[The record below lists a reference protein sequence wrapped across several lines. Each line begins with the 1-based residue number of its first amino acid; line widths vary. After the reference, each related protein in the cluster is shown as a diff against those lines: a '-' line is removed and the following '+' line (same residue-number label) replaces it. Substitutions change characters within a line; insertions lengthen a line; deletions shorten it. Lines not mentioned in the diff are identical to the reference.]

1 MTEDANLTYHFD
13 WDPAK
18 AKSNLADHKVSF
30 QLSIT
35 VFRDPLA
42 VTVFDEEHSENE
54 ERWATLGAAE
64 NGQYLVVIH
73 TFQQTSP
80 TEVRIRPISA
90 RAATRRE
97 IEDYEETPR

>member
-1 MTEDANLTYHFD
+1 M
-13 WDPAK
+13 
-18 AKSNLADHKVSF
+18 SVQLAT
-30 QLSIT
+30 T

-42 VTVFDEEHSENE
+42 LTLFDEAHSENE
-54 ERWATLGAAE
+54 ERWVTLGAAE

-80 TEVRIRPISA
+80 SAVSIRPISA
-90 RAATRRE
+90 RAATPRE